1 MTRYSVD
8 QTDPGYNAWVA
19 LPPDKRRALR
29 ITLNGIPQKF
39 VTMADDMRG
48 ELRRLRLTTGGSMV
62 IVNDSVSIETCYGKV
77 RFSE

>member
-19 LPPDKRRALR
+19 LPPEKRRALR

-39 VTMADDMRG
+39 VTMADDVRG
-48 ELRRLRLTTGGSMV
+48 ELRRLRLTTSGSMV
-62 IVNDSVSIETCYGKV
+62 IIGRDETEYCHGVV
-77 RFSE
+77 RFLE